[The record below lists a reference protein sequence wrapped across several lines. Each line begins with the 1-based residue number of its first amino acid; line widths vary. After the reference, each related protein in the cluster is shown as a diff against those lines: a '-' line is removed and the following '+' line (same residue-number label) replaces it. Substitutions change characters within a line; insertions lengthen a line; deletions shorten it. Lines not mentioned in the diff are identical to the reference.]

1 MMELLCELFP
11 QCGGYA
17 GVGLAGAWL
26 AYRVRRRAADH
37 ERAMKRAFFARNP
50 YFILERM
57 R

>member
-26 AYRVRRRAADH
+26 AFRARRRAADQQN
-37 ERAMKRAFFARNP
+37 AMKKAFFARNP
-50 YFILERM
+50 YLILERT